1 MEARHG
7 FDPGIYG
14 ADVNR
19 VFLNRKRAVLANTGI
34 PGVRS
39 MGLVVS
45 NSRAL
50 TDVNLADEDT
60 NSIQTDDANRVIQS
74 NVAMHVTPHG
84 GQKMQ
89 FQIDFSWKND

>member
-1 MEARHG
+1 MKKISVASKIGILPILQE
-7 FDPGIYG
+7 FPIYG

-19 VFLNRKRAVLANTGI
+19 VFLNRKRAVLSNTGI
-34 PGVRS
+34 PGDRS

-60 NSIQTDDANRVIQS
+60 NSI
-74 NVAMHVTPHG
+74 
-84 GQKMQ
+84 
-89 FQIDFSWKND
+89 